1 MDKSIVPGQTMYIL
15 FWDPYRTGYKKQ
27 IHKCTVKTVGHKY
40 ITVKDAQLSHR
51 FYIDDF
57 KHELYSDMRLFVTVQ
72 DILDFLT
79 RRRFMDT
86 LYEMFSGLG
95 RDEITLDQVLRVM
108 DILRETIPDIYK
120 DDNDD
125 I

>member
-1 MDKSIVPGQTMYIL
+1 
-15 FWDPYRTGYKKQ
+15 
-27 IHKCTVKTVGHKY
+27 
-40 ITVKDAQLSHR
+40 
-51 FYIDDF
+51 
-57 KHELYSDMRLFVTVQ
+57 MRLFVTVQ